1 MNYFDFIR
9 ALEGIAIDKGLRL
22 MMNRAPVGSGVH
34 FYFIDD
40 TNQSHSR
47 AVTWNKNH
55 EEPIVLFAR
64 LEELADEFTKG
75 RE

>member
-22 MMNRAPVGSGVH
+22 MMNRAPTGSGVH

-40 TNQSHSR
+40 TNQAHSR

-55 EEPIVLFAR
+55 EEPIVLFAK